1 MCDPTTRLPLTKI
14 HSSQSWNPRPKAPK
28 GFLATPSC
36 PLLSSHLL
44 GPERGKEKE
53 TNPMTVQGPRVPVVH
68 FLPGFAPWLS
78 RLSATEQGVGET
90 VASSFPG
97 EGGDKGH
104 LVWPSPPASRQS
116 CACWLPELDKK
127 TGREER
133 KPLGAGNRPPP
144 ACEGLMRA
152 LEMNLYG
159 LPTLFPNLLSPD
171 QWVFQT

>member
-14 HSSQSWNPRPKAPK
+14 HSSQSWSPRPKAPK

-44 GPERGKEKE
+44 SPERGKEKE
-53 TNPMTVQGPRVPVVH
+53 TNPMTAQGPGVPVVR

-78 RLSATEQGVGET
+78 RLSATEQGVGEM

-104 LVWPSPPASRQS
+104 PVWPSAPASRQS
-116 CACWLPELDKK
+116 CARWLPELDKE
-127 TGREER
+127 TGREKRE
-133 KPLGAGNRPPP
+133 KTPGSW
-144 ACEGLMRA
+144 ES
-152 LEMNLYG
+152 
-159 LPTLFPNLLSPD
+159 SPSC
-171 QWVFQT
+171 Q